1 MDHSETHLLFL
12 PPFLSPSLPQVVAGT
27 VRDWRAADVWSL
39 GVCLYNML
47 TGMAIYSDP
56 QDEAYHLL
64 CTPGGVERVL
74 RHHILTYRVQL
85 PAVAAHLIAAM
96 LSPDPRDRLTLEDVL
111 SHPWLVEGE
120 EAFIWGSRHGREG
133 EGQQERVA

>member
-1 MDHSETHLLFL
+1 MGGKPGYVAPE
-12 PPFLSPSLPQVVAGT
+12 VVAGT

-74 RHHILTYRVQL
+74 RHHISPTAVQL

-96 LSPDPRDRLTLEDVL
+96 LSPDPRDRPTLEDVL
-111 SHPWLVEGE
+111 SHPWMVDGE
-120 EAFIWGSRHGREG
+120 DALLFGRGNGREQDW
-133 EGQQERVA
+133 QQERAA